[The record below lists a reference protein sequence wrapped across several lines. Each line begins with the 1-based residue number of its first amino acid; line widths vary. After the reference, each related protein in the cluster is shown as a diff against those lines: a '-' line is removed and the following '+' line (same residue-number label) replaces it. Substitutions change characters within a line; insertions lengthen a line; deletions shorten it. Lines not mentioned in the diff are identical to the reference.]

1 MKNTIMICCS
11 LFFFGMATSSLKA
24 QTQLE
29 KNKYAVLSKKIQ
41 QLPAILQ
48 TATALENEDSEL
60 FGEFQV
66 IFCGKTL
73 LNIPQNQEFIAL
85 LKTAKKQGVKIF
97 ACGISLTK
105 FNLSKK
111 DVPPGLPITE
121 NGILHAFQ
129 LQKQGFLT
137 LSI

>member
-73 LNIPQNQEFIAL
+73 QNIPQNQEFIAL

-111 DVPPGLPITE
+111 DVPSGLPITE

>member
-11 LFFFGMATSSLKA
+11 LFFFGMATSNLKA

-29 KNKYAVLSKKIQ
+29 KNKYSVLSTNIQ

-48 TATALENEDSEL
+48 TATALENEDGEL

-73 LNIPQNQEFIAL
+73 QNIPQNQEFAAL

-111 DVPPGLPITE
+111 DVPPGLRITE

>member
-29 KNKYAVLSKKIQ
+29 KNKYAVLSKNIQ

-48 TATALENEDSEL
+48 TATALENVDGEL

>member
-11 LFFFGMATSSLKA
+11 LFFFGMATSNLKA

-29 KNKYAVLSKKIQ
+29 KNKYAVLSKNIQ

-48 TATALENEDSEL
+48 TATALENVDGEL